1 MVESEQPHY
10 KIVILGNS
18 NVGKTCLIYRF
29 ARDTFLESTNPTIG
43 ANFFTKYVRLEDGTN
58 YKFDL
63 WDTAGQER
71 YKSLTPM
78 YYKGASAALI
88 VYDSSSFESFEGAK
102 DWIKELHNNASPS
115 IVIALA
121 ANKIDL
127 GRVVSREMGQELAQK
142 HSLLFSEVSA
152 KTGEGISESFINIAK
167 RLPKVPIKKH
177 LGQKLDTP
185 KKQESWCC

>member
-1 MVESEQPHY
+1 MVEPEERRY

-18 NVGKTCLIYRF
+18 GVGKTCLIYRF
-29 ARDTFLESTNPTIG
+29 AKDTFLESTNPTIG
-43 ANFFTKYVRLEDGTN
+43 ANFYTKHVNVDDKTT

-88 VYDSSSFESFEGAK
+88 VYDATAVDSFEGAK
-102 DWIKELHNNASPS
+102 DWIKELHNNAAPS

-127 GRVVSREMGQELAQK
+127 NKGVSREMGQDLANK

-152 KTGEGISESFINIAK
+152 KTGEGISETFINIAK
-167 RLPKVPIKKH
+167 RLPKIQAKKAQ
-177 LGQKLDTP
+177 GQKLAAP